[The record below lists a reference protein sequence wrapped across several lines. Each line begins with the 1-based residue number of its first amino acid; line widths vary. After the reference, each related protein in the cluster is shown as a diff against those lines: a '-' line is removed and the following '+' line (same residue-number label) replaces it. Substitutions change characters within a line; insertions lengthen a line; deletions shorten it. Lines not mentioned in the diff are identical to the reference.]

1 MTKRRRSCPKGSES
15 VQSFVSWADSYKTV
29 SKWFS
34 RYNLEELLDDNDG
47 LVQLPSFL
55 PTNVAE
61 GALQVVQQIPE
72 VSCWE
77 FLIVGKQK
85 ANQAADIV

>member
-1 MTKRRRSCPKGSES
+1 MTKRRRSCPSSES

-34 RYNLEELLDDNDG
+34 RYNLEELLDENNG
-47 LVQLPSFL
+47 LVQLPGFL

-61 GALQVVQQIPE
+61 GALEVVQQVPE
-72 VSCWE
+72 VNVC
-77 FLIVGKQK
+77 
-85 ANQAADIV
+85 